1 MTPWITKPIPF
12 NIGQGA
18 AAAAAVPCNFD
29 YDYNCGTDQN
39 TIGGDYGQYAIRNT
53 TATETTVSTATW
65 YLRQHTSGGSPSGTA
80 QCHMYESD
88 GTTKS
93 ASTLPVDVSGVT
105 AGGIGEPVVFTFS
118 PAVTWADDYYLAIEY
133 GAGGTKPDT
142 LACLS
147 SYSTSGS
154 CTSPT
159 DMTYHYWINASS
171 SWSSNTTYFL
181 NCITACS

>member
-1 MTPWITKPIPF
+1 MTPNLTLNDPALV
-12 NIGQGA
+12 GVAGTA
-18 AAAAAVPCNFD
+18 EAPCNFD

-39 TIGGDYGQYAIRNT
+39 TIGGSYGQYAIR
-53 TATETTVSTATW
+53 
-65 YLRQHTSGGSPSGTA
+65 
-80 QCHMYESD
+80 MYESD
-88 GTTKS
+88 VTTKS
-93 ASTLPVDVSGVT
+93 ASSDNVDVSGVT
-105 AGGIGEPVVFTFS
+105 AGGIGEPIVFTFS

-133 GAGGTKPDT
+133 GAGGAKPDT

-147 SYSTSGS
+147 SFSTSGS

-159 DMTYHYWINASS
+159 GMTYHYWINASS